1 MEEIKKELLESIINE
16 KLEEFELIKK
26 AGNAFTLQD
35 ALEGVKQYEKHTKK
49 SKIITKNITSK
60 NPTNLLTL

>member
-1 MEEIKKELLESIINE
+1 MEKIKKELLESIVNE

-35 ALEGVKQYEKHTKK
+35 ALEGVKQYEKHIQKK
-49 SKIITKNITSK
+49 AKSLRKTS
-60 NPTNLLTL
+60 LQRIRRIC